1 MIRQSKAYT
10 IQQKYDAMRTHM
22 TVSLF
27 DADYPSEFLLNASNA
42 NLLMILSEYFEG
54 VDNHIRVAVVTDS
67 TYQNDETP
75 ATNFFFIKE
84 ENGDKIWVVT
94 SMRQGSEL
102 NFTALYCADELGAKM
117 LFNATKKDLLVANFN
132 LYKRTLLDIPSHGIV
147 NIAEIYLYFKR
158 FMHEA
163 KATKKIAYPNDISTA
178 E

>member
-1 MIRQSKAYT
+1 MLRQSKAHA

-42 NLLMILSEYFEG
+42 NLLTILSEYFEG
-54 VDNHIRVAVVTDS
+54 IDNHIRIAVVTDS
-67 TYQNDETP
+67 TYQGDETP

-84 ENGDKIWVVT
+84 ENGDKIWVAT
-94 SMRQGSEL
+94 SMRQGSKL
-102 NFTALYCADELGAKM
+102 SFTALYCAEKLNAKV
-117 LFNATKKDLLVANFN
+117 LFNATKKDMLVANFN
-132 LYKRTLLDIPSHGIV
+132 LYKKTLLDIPSHGIV

-158 FMHEA
+158 FLHEA
-163 KATKKIAYPNDISTA
+163 KATKKIAYPDDDTNV